1 MSTRY
6 SLRSL
11 VGTIPAHA
19 VPVVAFKNCCMR
31 SGQFDG
37 VDRDPLLLGNDPESP
52 TPGLGPDP
60 ADAGTLLAPRRCGNP
75 VNFVSLGHMLKR
87 TMRNYFLAL
96 RASARFG
103 RAAKLQGAGETTRCC
118 SGCSRSVA
126 RSAPIGAA
134 SSSSRRT
141 FFKRATAW
149 FEFAAGKFF
158 AHIEDAELVIQV
170 ANREPPILPES
181 LAGIFDPSGATLRC
195 TRHARCGL
203 IARTMAVAVAKRKR

>member
-1 MSTRY
+1 MIQSHLHRGSTR
-6 SLRSL
+6 
-11 VGTIPAHA
+11 
-19 VPVVAFKNCCMR
+19 
-31 SGQFDG
+31 
-37 VDRDPLLLGNDPESP
+37 
-52 TPGLGPDP
+52 P

-158 AHIEDAELVIQV
+158 RSHRGCRIRDPGRQSRTADSAGKPRRHL
-170 ANREPPILPES
+170 RTL
-181 LAGIFDPSGATLRC
+181 LAQLSAA
-195 TRHARCGL
+195 RHARCGL
-203 IARTMAVAVAKRKR
+203 IARTMAVAVANGSDDNGMTFASSGGINARTGGRW